1 MPTSRRNYLAYFYT
15 YFVIQVIFIYVN
27 VYLPVF
33 FFNILNVNRVELA
46 FVQIFAYLAL
56 FVRPF
61 IAIYFDRKQSI
72 TKPLIIISS
81 IGTLISFI
89 IFIFSTSLLIVFGI
103 FLGINFACASVIR
116 VAIDK
121 IIIDLS
127 PDEKSKD
134 NNALCIQLGGIS
146 GALFPN
152 IIFIII
158 FTDLYSLQ
166 TWNLFFII
174 GIYSVVPV
182 IFISFLSKLNPEPY
196 DNVDKLTEKET
207 KKKNIILLGLIL
219 FLFYSERIYEYPV
232 EPWILSRY
240 GEEYFTLL
248 AIFVAILIIINALGL
263 IVAGIFSN
271 KFDRI
276 KILIISSLGYGILLI
291 IAPFTDLITFF
302 ILFGIMQIFSAF
314 IVINLIALMMK
325 FSENRVTRYQLMAAF
340 AILSIV
346 IFVPLGTYLSALIAT
361 EIIILIAGVL
371 KLVSIIPILFLRDKS
386 EKDFAP

>member
-1 MPTSRRNYLAYFYT
+1 MPINKRNYFAYFYI
-15 YFVIQVIFIYVN
+15 YFIIQVIFIYLN
-27 VYLPVF
+27 VYLPIY
-33 FFNILNVNRVELA
+33 FFNILNINRIELA
-46 FVQIFAYLAL
+46 FVQIFAYLTL
-56 FVRPF
+56 FIRPF
-61 IAIYFDRKQSI
+61 IAIYFDKKNPSI
-72 TKPLIIISS
+72 KPLFIVCS

-89 IFIFSTSLLIVFGI
+89 FFLFSLNILVIFGI

-116 VAIDK
+116 VIVDK
-121 IIIDLS
+121 IIIDFS
-127 PDEKSKD
+127 PDEKSRDKS
-134 NNALCIQLGGIS
+134 ALYMQLGGIS

-152 IIFIII
+152 IVFILIFK
-158 FTDLYSLQ
+158 DLHSLP
-166 TWNLFFII
+166 TWNQFFLI
-174 GIYSVVPV
+174 GIFSVVPV
-182 IFISFLSKLNPEPY
+182 IFVSFLLKLQSESINEIKNIEEM
-196 DNVDKLTEKET
+196 DV
-207 KKKNIILLGLIL
+207 KKKKIILLGIIL

-232 EPWILSRY
+232 EPWILNRY

-248 AIFVAILIIINALGL
+248 AIFVAIIIIINAVGVIL
-263 IVAGIFSN
+263 AGIFSN

-346 IFVPLGTYLSALIAT
+346 IF
-361 EIIILIAGVL
+361 
-371 KLVSIIPILFLRDKS
+371 F
-386 EKDFAP
+386 